1 MPIDQIVTTFF
12 FVEFLIRVSFGRQY
26 SPVGVFVRAI
36 SHLPPQWVSA
46 KSKRFAWTLGLVLSF
61 AMMII
66 ANVGIRGALPM
77 TICLLC
83 LTLMWLES
91 VLGLCLGCETHAW
104 LVRRGWVARNEAYE
118 ICASG
123 ACSIDEARRLGVK
136 A

>member
-1 MPIDQIVTTFF
+1 VPIDQIVTTFF
-12 FVEFLIRVSFGRQY
+12 FVEF